1 MLSACHTFVISSI
14 ISNNYTNNIL
24 TNNNLHHWAD
34 NEENNCSNTSLYFK
48 IADGTGCRFKTAD
61 GIWWDISNIE
71 NPIIIL
77 DEKYK
82 DTDRSELE
90 TLAKTEKVDGKK
102 VYVYALVGR
111 RDETTGSIRVN
122 DKSYE
127 TTSPNKDYMEKLYGE
142 INSTS
147 NVSVS

>member
-1 MLSACHTFVISSI
+1 MKKIIAVI
-14 ISNNYTNNIL
+14 
-24 TNNNLHHWAD
+24 LH
-34 NEENNCSNTSLYFK
+34 Y
-48 IADGTGCRFKTAD
+48 RFKTAD

-71 NPIIIL
+71 NPIVII

-127 TTSPNKDYMEKLYGE
+127 TTSPNKDYMEKFYGE